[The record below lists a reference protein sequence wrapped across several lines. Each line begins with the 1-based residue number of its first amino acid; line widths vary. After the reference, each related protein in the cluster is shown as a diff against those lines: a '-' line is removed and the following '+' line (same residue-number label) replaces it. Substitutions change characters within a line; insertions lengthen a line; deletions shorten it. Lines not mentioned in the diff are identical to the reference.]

1 MVSSNL
7 LPRILRKLRYEFLLA
22 PRGHGKSISREGWD
36 KMYREGAWTHLNEIE
51 EIGHYAVIVGYLRF
65 YFDKPTVLD
74 LGCGH
79 GRLLQLLEPH
89 FDDYTGIDISSE
101 AINSARHL
109 NIAGAHFV
117 VSRFEDYLPQ
127 QKVNVMIFN
136 ECLGY
141 TERPADLVDKFSHH
155 LLSAGKIV
163 ISQLASGNH
172 RAIWRSIGAR
182 LELVTGMEIRGA
194 RGQTWNV
201 RVFQQKR

>member
-1 MVSSNL
+1 
-7 LPRILRKLRYEFLLA
+7 
-22 PRGHGKSISREGWD
+22 
-36 KMYREGAWTHLNEIE
+36 MYREGAWTHLNEIE

-117 VSRFEDYLPQ
+117 VSRFENFGPPRII
-127 QKVNVMIFN
+127 QKTVSF
-136 ECLGY
+136 
-141 TERPADLVDKFSHH
+141 P
-155 LLSAGKIV
+155 V
-163 ISQLASGNH
+163 I
-172 RAIWRSIGAR
+172 RA
-182 LELVTGMEIRGA
+182 VIRGDGSNGGA
-194 RGQTWNV
+194 FRCGLAT
-201 RVFQQKR
+201 RASPK